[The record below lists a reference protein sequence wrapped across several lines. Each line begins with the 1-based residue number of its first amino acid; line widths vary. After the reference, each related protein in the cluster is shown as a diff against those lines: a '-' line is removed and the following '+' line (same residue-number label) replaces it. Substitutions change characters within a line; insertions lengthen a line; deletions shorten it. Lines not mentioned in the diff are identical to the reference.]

1 MKTRSMMFVAVLA
14 FSMLILAAS
23 AARAADQPSDKAAA
37 QAGCD
42 AVPKC
47 WKVVEN
53 GKDVVKCDTTRICG
67 KPHAPQAVYLL
78 PRATPVT
85 PGAELS
91 ESFIPKIIK
100 SVREE
105 PF

>member
-1 MKTRSMMFVAVLA
+1 MKTILAILVGLAVLA
-14 FSMLILAAS
+14 AMTLS
-23 AARAADQPSDKAAA
+23 APAAA
-37 QAGCD
+37 GEQTADKTAGKPGCD

-53 GKDVVKCDTTRICG
+53 GKEVVKCDTTRICG
-67 KPHAPQAVYLL
+67 KPHTPQAVYVL
-78 PRATPVT
+78 PRATPAT
-85 PGAELS
+85 PGSDLS

-100 SVREE
+100 SVKED